1 MAPELPP
8 RDNGDGTYDLLYRIE
23 KAGTFTCLLSL
34 DGVTV
39 KEFDVTIIPAPTA
52 AKACDLAVTSPVASK
67 GAPVTVKAGGELS
80 FNLGPRDRFGNDA

>member
-1 MAPELPP
+1 
-8 RDNGDGTYDLLYRIE
+8 
-23 KAGTFTCLLSL
+23 
-34 DGVTV
+34 
-39 KEFDVTIIPAPTA
+39 VTIIPAPTA